1 MRPPQLTI
9 ATLAV
14 SLLSA
19 GCAGGNS
26 SLVPEPRPT
35 TANPQ
40 PPMPEGSVEMTV
52 KEVKD
57 GRTVLLSNGSQIR
70 ITGLAEPGAC
80 WAETGTTFARTTLL
94 DKKIRVTESAPDA
107 SPLWLPDGTDYALLA
122 VGAGVM
128 RTDSGDYPAFKQAE
142 QSAASNAL
150 GLWGPPCNAQPAAV
164 PPPATTPPA
173 TTPAPAEALPAPWTQ
188 PRTQPRTQPTTQPKP
203 PKPAPAPAPPPP
215 APAPPAPPAPTYGCR
230 VTYRVTDQWNGGFRT
245 DVTIANT
252 GSAPVNGWTL
262 TWTFG
267 AGQVVKEMW
276 NASYRQNGG
285 RVDATNADYN
295 RTIAPGGSL
304 LIGFTAT
311 NGQKNPAPGAFSL
324 NGRSC
329 ATG

>member
-1 MRPPQLTI
+1 MTI

-14 SLLSA
+14 SVLSA

-26 SLVPEPRPT
+26 APLPEPPPT
-35 TANPQ
+35 TTL
-40 PPMPEGSVEMTV
+40 PPMPEGSIEVTV

-80 WAETGTTFARTTLL
+80 WAESGAAFAKTTLL
-94 DKKIRVTESAPDA
+94 DKTVRVTESTPDA

-142 QSAASNAL
+142 QTAASSTL

-164 PPPATTPPA
+164 PPPATTA
-173 TTPAPAEALPAPWTQ
+173 TT
-188 PRTQPRTQPTTQPKP
+188 
-203 PKPAPAPAPPPP
+203 PPPP
-215 APAPPAPPAPTYGCR
+215 APAVALPAPRTPPRTPAKTQKPAATPAPPPPVPPAPPAPTYGCR
-230 VTYRVTDQWNGGFRT
+230 VTYRVTNQWNGSFRT
-245 DVTIANT
+245 DVTITNT

-262 TWTFG
+262 TWVFG
-267 AGQVVKEMW
+267 AGQAVKEMW
-276 NASYRQNGG
+276 NATYRQSGG
-285 RVDATNADYN
+285 WVGATNAGYN
-295 RTIAPGGSL
+295 PAIPPGGSV

-311 NGQKNPAPGAFSL
+311 NGPNNPAPGGFSL

-329 ATG
+329 VAG

>member
-14 SLLSA
+14 SVLSA

-26 SLVPEPRPT
+26 GPLPEPQPT
-35 TANPQ
+35 TASLQ
-40 PPMPEGSVEMTV
+40 PPMPEGSIEVTV

-57 GRTVLLSNGSQIR
+57 GRTVLLSNGSQLR

-80 WAETGTTFARTTLL
+80 WAEPGAMFAKRTLL
-94 DKKIRVTESAPDA
+94 GKNVRITESTPDA

-122 VGAGVM
+122 VGTGMM
-128 RTDSGDYPAFKQAE
+128 RTDSSDYPAFKQAE
-142 QSAASNAL
+142 QSASGSGL

-164 PPPATTPPA
+164 AAPTTTDPTATTTTAQPPAPR
-173 TTPAPAEALPAPWTQ
+173 ALPAP
-188 PRTQPRTQPTTQPKP
+188 RTQPKP
-203 PKPAPAPAPPPP
+203 RPAAATPAPPPP
-215 APAPPAPPAPTYGCR
+215 PPAPSHGCR
-230 VTYRVTDQWNGGFRT
+230 VTYRVTHQWNGSFRT

-262 TWTFG
+262 NWTFG
-267 AGQVVKEMW
+267 AGQTVNNMW
-276 NASYRQNGG
+276 NASYRQSGG
-285 RVDATNADYN
+285 QVSATNVGYN
-295 RTIAPGGSL
+295 PTIQPGGSL

-311 NGQKNPAPGAFSL
+311 NGAHNPSPGAFSL

-329 ATG
+329 AAG